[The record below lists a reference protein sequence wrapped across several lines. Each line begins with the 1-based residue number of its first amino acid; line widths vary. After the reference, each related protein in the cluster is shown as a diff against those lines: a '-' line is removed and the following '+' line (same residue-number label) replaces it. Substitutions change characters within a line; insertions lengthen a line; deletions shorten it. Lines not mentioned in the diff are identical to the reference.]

1 MKTRKASR
9 NNLDITILKQGTSS
23 KHVLSVSFF
32 TMADAYRKV
41 EQYQRNLVKFL
52 KLKNSLKGFETRIY
66 TDDSGKESVLK
77 VVKDDPTVTVI
88 HFHDRRFHDDIGHIG
103 TFGTFLR
110 FLPLFEPGLETVWVS
125 DIDIPDSY
133 LNPSLITT
141 MKARKAEFSYM
152 SFVCYDKKVYGR
164 AYTILAGT
172 MISFHIFPKQ
182 LLTRFLTLLQHP
194 TKALQYM
201 IDQLNKVNT
210 ERGKPSSKI
219 PYGMDEVF
227 TNGPLYNYLMK
238 ESIPCLIRKD
248 YEYARTYLYGI
259 RTKKDDDVFEAYYR
273 HPTQYNFEQVKRI
286 FKQKLPL
293 IPETHACIQEM
304 LRRMDSFKTSFVKTF
319 VKTGKELDTIEA

>member
-1 MKTRKASR
+1 MKTRKAQR
-9 NNLDITILKQGTSS
+9 NNLEITILKQGTSS
-23 KHVLSVSFF
+23 KHVLSASFF
-32 TMADAYRKV
+32 TMKDAYRKV
-41 EQYQRNLVKFL
+41 EQYERNLVKFL

-103 TFGTFLR
+103 TFGTIMR

-133 LNPSLITT
+133 LNPSLLTN
-141 MKARKAEFSYM
+141 MRARKAEFSYM

-172 MISFHIFPKQ
+172 MISFHTFPKQ
-182 LLTRFLTLLQHP
+182 LFTKFLTLLQRP
-194 TKALQYM
+194 TKAFQHML
-201 IDQLNKVNT
+201 DELNAAAR
-210 ERGKPSSKI
+210 EKPLSKI
-219 PYGMDEVF
+219 PYGTDEVF
-227 TNGPLYNYLMK
+227 TNTSLYNYLIK

-248 YEYARTYLYGI
+248 YEYARTVLYGI
-259 RTKKDDDVFEAYYR
+259 RTKKDDEVFEAYYR
-273 HPTQYNFEQVKRI
+273 HPTQKIFEQVKRI
-286 FKQKLPL
+286 FKEKLPL
-293 IPETHACIQEM
+293 IADKSSCIQDM